1 MLIKYY
7 DQTGKELGQTRLPAE
22 IFGVAMNKDLV
33 HQIVLSQAANRRQ
46 SSAHTKGRG
55 EVSGGGKKPWRQKGT
70 GRARHGSTRSPIWR
84 HGGIVFGPNK
94 EKVFKQKVN
103 KKMQRK
109 AMFMILSQKAKSNLL
124 IIFDELKLETPKT
137 KFLAGLIESWKLKIE
152 NFKDGS
158 CLLAL
163 PAMDKN
169 IILST
174 RNLPKIETVQAKD
187 LNVLDLLNSKYLLM
201 PKDSIKVVQETFAK

>member
-84 HGGIVFGPNK
+84 HGGIVF
-94 EKVFKQKVN
+94 
-103 KKMQRK
+103 
-109 AMFMILSQKAKSNLL
+109 
-124 IIFDELKLETPKT
+124 
-137 KFLAGLIESWKLKIE
+137 
-152 NFKDGS
+152 
-158 CLLAL
+158 
-163 PAMDKN
+163 
-169 IILST
+169 
-174 RNLPKIETVQAKD
+174 
-187 LNVLDLLNSKYLLM
+187 
-201 PKDSIKVVQETFAK
+201 

>member
-1 MLIKYY
+1 MLIKTY
-7 DQTGKELGQTRLPAE
+7 DQTGKELAQTRLPAE

-46 SSAHTKGRG
+46 VSAHAKGRG

-84 HGGIVFGPNK
+84 HGGVALGPTK
-94 EKVFKQKVN
+94 ERNFKQKVN

-109 AMFMILSQKAKSNLL
+109 AMFMVLSQKAKSNLL
-124 IIFDELKLETPKT
+124 ILLDKLEMEAAKT
-137 KFLAGLIESWKLKIE
+137 KLMKEILNKFPI
-152 NFKDGS
+152 NGS
-158 CLLAL
+158 CLVAL
-163 PAMDKN
+163 PTMDKN

>member
-84 HGGIVFGPNK
+84 HGGIVFGPTARTVRLTMPQKMKKAALFSALSSKAAEK
-94 EKVFKQKVN
+94 EILGVSGIDKATGKTKEIAELL
-103 KKMQRK
+103 KKMNTK
-109 AMFMILSQKAKSNLL
+109 NALILVVEKQDS
-124 IIFDELKLETPKT
+124 IIR
-137 KFLAGLIESWKLKIE
+137 AV
-152 NFKDGS
+152 
-158 CLLAL
+158 
-163 PAMDKN
+163 KN
-169 IILST
+169 IPQTTTLPVNQVNAYEVLKHKMLILT
-174 RNLPKIETVQAKD
+174 KEAVERLAK
-187 LNVLDLLNSKYLLM
+187 
-201 PKDSIKVVQETFAK
+201 

>member
-1 MLIKYY
+1 
-7 DQTGKELGQTRLPAE
+7 
-22 IFGVAMNKDLV
+22 
-33 HQIVLSQAANRRQ
+33 
-46 SSAHTKGRG
+46 
-55 EVSGGGKKPWRQKGT
+55 
-70 GRARHGSTRSPIWR
+70 
-84 HGGIVFGPNK
+84 
-94 EKVFKQKVN
+94 
-103 KKMQRK
+103 
-109 AMFMILSQKAKSNLL
+109 MFMILSQKAKSNLL